1 VIDADRVG
9 HRVLEPAEKAFAP
22 VAERWPEV
30 LHDGVIDRGR
40 LADIVFS
47 DPAQLR
53 ELESLTHPAIFGT
66 IRDDLEGFD
75 GVAVVEVPILGD
87 HLDWPRIV
95 VDAPDDL
102 RLERVIARGMGREDA
117 QRRMTSQPSREQ
129 WLAAADLVIPNH
141 GNLEELHET
150 VTQVLGELL
159 EG

>member
-9 HRVLEPAEKAFAP
+9 HRVLEPAEKAFAL